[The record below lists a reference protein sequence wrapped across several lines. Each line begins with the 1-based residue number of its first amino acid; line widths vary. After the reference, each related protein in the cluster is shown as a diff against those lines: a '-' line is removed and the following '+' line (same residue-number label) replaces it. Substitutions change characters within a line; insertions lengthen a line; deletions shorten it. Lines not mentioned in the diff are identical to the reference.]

1 MRDRSRAP
9 RGAACILVDSSP
21 RGADLPVPDKTQSIA
36 FAASQAPE
44 AQRALGRLREM
55 YGGVDPH
62 EADVVVALGGDGF
75 MVETLHDRLQS
86 GKPVYG
92 MNCGT
97 VGFLMN
103 HYREEDLPARIA
115 AAERVEFHPLAMRA
129 RTVGGEDVSGVAI
142 NEVSLLRQTRQAAKI
157 EIELDGKVRMA
168 ELVCDGVLV
177 ATPVGSTAYNVSA
190 HGPILP
196 VGAEVLAL
204 TPISVFRPR
213 RWRGALLRR
222 TSRVSFVIHEPQKR
236 PVSATADFTEVRH
249 VARVDVHEETAVTLT
264 LLYDPDHNF
273 EERVLMEQ
281 FAP

>member
-1 MRDRSRAP
+1 MAHL
-9 RGAACILVDSSP
+9 RGAAQ
-21 RGADLPVPDKTQSIA
+21 ALPQPTIA

-44 AQRALGRLREM
+44 AQSALKRLRER
-55 YGGVDPH
+55 YGSADPH
-62 EADVVVALGGDGF
+62 EAGVIVALGGDGL
-75 MVETLHDRLQS
+75 MVETLHNTLET
-86 GKPVYG
+86 GKPIYG

-103 HYREEDLPARIA
+103 HYHEDDLPVRLA
-115 AAERVEFHPLAMRA
+115 AAERVQFHPLAMLA
-129 RTVGGEDVSGVAI
+129 STVEGEEVSGVAI

-157 EIELDGKVRMA
+157 EIQLDGKVRMP

-177 ATPVGSTAYNVSA
+177 STPVGSTAYNVSA

-222 TSRVSFVIHEPQKR
+222 TSRVSFVVHEPQKR

-249 VARVDVHEETAVTLT
+249 VARVDVHEATAITLT

-273 EERVLMEQ
+273 EERVLLEQ